1 MIETGDCVEFKEET
15 PGRFYAGNWV
25 RKAMRRYQS
34 ELLQAGF
41 FRALLADN
49 EKSPDDLAVI
59 RRERERMSFI
69 LKLRSV
75 FLPST
80 ALKPNAA
87 PASAPA
93 PVQAAP
99 APVHA
104 TPAHQQAVSAARSRS
119 ASAGQSQSPSAG
131 RPAPTPG
138 RPQVPSPGRPQRR
151 QPASVPQASPGRMQP
166 PRHGQP

>member
-15 PGRFYAGNWV
+15 PGRFYVGNWV

-49 EKSPDDLAVI
+49 EKSPDLAVI

-80 ALKPNAA
+80 TSKPNAA

-93 PVQAAP
+93 PVHATP

-104 TPAHQQAVSAARSRS
+104 TPAHPQAVSAAR
-119 ASAGQSQSPSAG
+119 
-131 RPAPTPG
+131 
-138 RPQVPSPGRPQRR
+138 
-151 QPASVPQASPGRMQP
+151 
-166 PRHGQP
+166 